1 VKKRAGEHGQR
12 PLRVFVLDCEALP
25 LAVSGDRKMIAWFD
39 LAARGEAEAV
49 TSPMTLVEAYGGRTT
64 EQPGSKS
71 PTSGRKR
78 LVDRFHGPNRSGRS
92 PLHAGPHP
100 VQNPVESHDRG
111 DKP

>member
-25 LAVSGDRKMIAWFD
+25 LAVSGDLKMIAWFN

-71 PTSGRKR
+71 PTSGWKR
-78 LVDRFHGPNRSGRS
+78 LVDRFPRPEPLGQVATARRSAPG
-92 PLHAGPHP
+92 A
-100 VQNPVESHDRG
+100 ESRRVT
-111 DKP
+111 